1 MNETQKDR
9 LAKVAAAMA
18 ATIGEDLKPEEKP
31 QVQLFHGMAWML
43 AHLLKSPRL
52 LLGAAKQAEAY
63 LPGETAEGVPT

>member
-1 MNETQKDR
+1 MNEKQKDN
-9 LAKVAAAMA
+9 LAKAAAACA
-18 ATIGEDLKPEEKP
+18 ATIGEDLKPDEKP
-31 QVQLFHGMAWML
+31 QVQFFHGLAWML